1 MYYNRLIVRFFGLSL
16 VYEIIIFA
24 AEVVVMDNTA
34 KIRPLYL
41 AKILYEQTDEE
52 HYLTTAQLMQ
62 ILEEQYGITS
72 HRQTIKTDIALL
84 KEFGLEIEEVKS
96 VQNRYNLCD
105 RQFDLPELKLLIDA
119 VESSKFITA
128 NKSQELVDK
137 LSGLCG
143 IHAGAKLKRNV
154 SCEGRVKPGNEKI
167 YLIVDAINQAINE
180 NKKISF
186 QYFRYN
192 AEKKRQLKSDGKAYV
207 ITPLHLVWNG
217 DYYYM
222 IGVYDYKQ
230 RLGSF
235 RVDRIAKRPTILD
248 EAGTSAPEGFD
259 INEHINTTFR
269 MFNCEHTEVELL
281 CENDVMDSIIDRF
294 GEDVPTQP
302 IDQSSFKATV
312 NIAVSNVFYSW
323 IFGFGGKVKIIRPQS
338 VKEHYADMLRDAVAS
353 ID

>member
-1 MYYNRLIVRFFGLSL
+1 
-16 VYEIIIFA
+16 
-24 AEVVVMDNTA
+24 MDNTA
-34 KIRPLYL
+34 KLRPLYL

-62 ILEEQYGITS
+62 ILEEKYGITS
-72 HRQTIKTDIALL
+72 HRQTIKSDIDLL

-96 VQNRYNLCD
+96 VQNRYNLFG
-105 RQFDLPELKLLIDA
+105 RQFDIPELKLLIDA

-128 NKSQELVDK
+128 HKSQELVEK
-137 LSGLCG
+137 LSKLAGE
-143 IHAGAKLKRNV
+143 HASAGLKRNV
-154 SCEGRVKPGNEKI
+154 CCENRVKPGNEKI
-167 YLIVDAINQAINE
+167 YLIIDAINEAINE

-186 QYFRYN
+186 QYFHYDEN
-192 AEKKRQLKSDGKAYV
+192 KKQQLKRDGKSYV

-235 RVDRIAKRPTILD
+235 RVDRIAKRPSIL
-248 EAGTSAPEGFD
+248 EEEGAPAPEGFD

-269 MFNCEHTEVELL
+269 MYNSTHAEVELI
-281 CENDVMDSIIDRF
+281 CDNDVMDSIIDRF
-294 GEDVPTQP
+294 GEDVSTCPNDHQ
-302 IDQSSFKATV
+302 SFKAIV

-323 IFGFGGKVKIIRPQS
+323 VFGFSGKVKINSPAQ
-338 VKEHYADMLRDAVAS
+338 VKDRYADMLRSAVQGLG
-353 ID
+353 